1 MWCTTSGIKVSK
13 WPEAFLRLLV
23 IGKCLALGLGDMGG
37 WGGRGGGCII
47 ILIRIN
53 LSVWFRTEPGVGRK
67 TLETP
72 RDFVI

>member
-23 IGKCLALGLGDMGG
+23 IAKCLSLGLGDMGG
-37 WGGRGGGCII
+37 RGVCII

-53 LSVWFRTEPGVGRK
+53 LSVWFHTEPGVGRK
-67 TLETP
+67 TLETA

>member
-23 IGKCLALGLGDMGG
+23 IAKCLALGLGDMGG
-37 WGGRGGGCII
+37 AGGGCII

-53 LSVWFRTEPGVGRK
+53 LSVWFHTEPGVGRK

-72 RDFVI
+72 IHFVI